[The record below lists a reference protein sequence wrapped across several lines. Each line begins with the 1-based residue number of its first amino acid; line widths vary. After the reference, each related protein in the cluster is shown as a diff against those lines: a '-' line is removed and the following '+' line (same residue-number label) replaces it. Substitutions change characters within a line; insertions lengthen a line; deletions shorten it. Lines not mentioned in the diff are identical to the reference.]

1 MVGYCACVYV
11 EIEKGVRKL
20 HTSFHE
26 EVGVGLV
33 LRRVVLGKEDETA
46 LSLLVNGDA
55 GEPGGSIEE
64 GNAEQDED
72 DHGNHILLDVFLDS
86 CSYLA
91 FGRNQNLGLGAVFLR
106 LFFVEEFKSSFF
118 VSKNA
123 A

>member
-1 MVGYCACVYV
+1 M
-11 EIEKGVRKL
+11 